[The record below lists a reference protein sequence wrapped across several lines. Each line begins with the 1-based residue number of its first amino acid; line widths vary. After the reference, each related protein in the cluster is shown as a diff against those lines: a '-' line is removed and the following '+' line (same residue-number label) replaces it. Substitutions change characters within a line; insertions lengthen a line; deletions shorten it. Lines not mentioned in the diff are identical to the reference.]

1 MGHILNT
8 NNIQFLQLTL
18 DIPEK
23 PLFKDEEG
31 GLVIPQEP
39 LVSVLKKF
47 DGISFHD
54 VPTDNAITT
63 TMKNNDGSE
72 YYCVDGPKKR
82 RHRIRM
88 LPNYLIINLARFK
101 NNRFTYEKNP
111 TIVSFP
117 VTNLDLSQYLY
128 ESKHSHHTEED
139 IRAMDINEL
148 KDLLQTYNRFSV
160 VNTMNKNQL
169 TDECLTIISKKV
181 PKHLEHKYNLVANIT
196 HTIPSE
202 VGREGKINPL
212 EEGSYRCHVQH
223 KASGKWYEL
232 QDLHVQEIMPQ
243 LIGVS
248 ESYLLIFE
256 RRI

>member
-101 NNRFTYEKNP
+101 NNRFNYEKNP

-139 IRAMDINEL
+139 IRAMDIN
-148 KDLLQTYNRFSV
+148 
-160 VNTMNKNQL
+160 QL

-196 HTIPSE
+196 HNIPAE